1 MDKILQSTKKK
12 IAQAINIAN
21 HISFSFFETQKSSA
35 KRFFAKQK
43 LTASE
48 LQVIGSGALGIVLI
62 IALTVT
68 VSSLGTG
75 EAADVAENAP
85 VALLLDEAVPL
96 AEAADDETFAE
107 AAYAVVADGSDIV
120 YLASKEDADAVLSGI
135 TDRYKTSG
143 SEIVDIGFKEDVSV
157 EARELEGPPLVF
169 SIDDAV
175 SYIITGTTEPR
186 TYTIKGGDNLWD
198 IAIANGISPYALQ
211 DMNPGLDPKRL
222 SIGME
227 IYLYE
232 NHPFITVSFTEIV
245 TKEERIAYNVAYEDD
260 DSMYKGQTKVKSAGM
275 YGSKE
280 VVSRI
285 TKENGVV
292 TASSVVSEAI
302 VAEPV
307 TQVTLKGTQ
316 AIPVY
321 VGSSS
326 GTLSSPVANINVC
339 SSYGS
344 RGGRRH
350 NGVDLK
356 NPTGTPIYASA
367 DGVVTFAAYS
377 GTYGN
382 IVKLSH
388 GGGLETYYAHCDTM
402 LVTVGETV
410 SRGQQIATV
419 GSTGNATTAHV
430 HYEVRVNGTPK
441 NPMDY
446 IN

>member
-1 MDKILQSTKKK
+1 MTKEKLALTSSTAKKLLYS
-12 IAQAINIAN
+12 
-21 HISFSFFETQKSSA
+21 SFAAA
-35 KRFFAKQK
+35 KASVKVFFAKHK
-43 LTASE
+43 LTAAR
-48 LQVIGSGALGIVLI
+48 LRVFGGGALGMVLVV
-62 IALTVT
+62 ALVVAFSAHDADAIGGDADDSLISVQEEET
-68 VSSLGTG
+68 VS
-75 EAADVAENAP
+75 
-85 VALLLDEAVPL
+85 L
-96 AEAADDETFAE
+96 AEAAGGEMLTE
-107 AAYAVVADGSDIV
+107 AIYAVVADGSDIV
-120 YLASKEDADAVLSGI
+120 YLASREDADAVLEGI
-135 TDRYKTSG
+135 TGRYKTSG

-157 EARELEGPPLVF
+157 EEKVLEGPELTLSVE
-169 SIDDAV
+169 DAV
-175 SYIITGTTEPR
+175 SYVITGTTEPR

-222 SIGME
+222 SIGMD

-245 TKEERIAYNVAYEDD
+245 TKEERIAYSVVYEDD
-260 DSMYKGQTKVKSAGM
+260 DSMYKGQTQVKSAGA

-280 VVSRI
+280 VKSKL

-292 TASSVVSEAI
+292 TASSVVSETV

-326 GTLSSPVANINVC
+326 GTLSSPVASINVC
-339 SSYGS
+339 SSYGN

-356 NPTGTPIYASA
+356 NPTGTPIYASE

-377 GTYGN
+377 GSYGN

-388 GGGLETYYAHCDTM
+388 GSGLETYYAHCSTM
-402 LVTVGETV
+402 IVSVGETV
-410 SRGQQIATV
+410 TRGQQIATV

-430 HYEVRVNGTPK
+430 HFEVRVNGSPK